1 MQISKLESHARG
13 DMVKSRG
20 ELRGDSTGSRQGP
33 NVIFRLRSRREGV
46 EEEAEYAWY
55 GNEYASL
62 SGRCWRRWH
71 SRQACML
78 TGEERRGIRT
88 NRSGSRGS
96 EIESKRGQP
105 PWNEGGR
112 QKVAEAA
119 DVCRRRG
126 TSRFLPLGLL
136 QS

>member
-1 MQISKLESHARG
+1 
-13 DMVKSRG
+13 
-20 ELRGDSTGSRQGP
+20 
-33 NVIFRLRSRREGV
+33 V

-78 TGEERRGIRT
+78 TGEERRGILT
-88 NRSGSRGS
+88 NGSGSRGS
-96 EIESKRGQP
+96 EIESKRGQQ

-112 QKVAEAA
+112 QKVADGA
-119 DVCRRRG
+119 DVAAWCRR
-126 TSRFLPLGLL
+126 SRFLPLGLL